1 MNSNAMGDKIAAA
14 RKRANM
20 TQEELAHKLSVSRQS
35 VSKWESGLAYPETK
49 NSCGC
54 AKFSE

>member
-20 TQEELAHKLSVSRQS
+20 TQEELAHKLSVSRQNGS
-35 VSKWESGLAYPETK
+35 PVLRIRRPK

-54 AKFSE
+54 AKCSE